1 MSKQK
6 VTVRILDREYQFAAT
21 DEERPSLLTAADQL
35 DSTMRNIKG
44 TNTTLSADKVAIMAA
59 LNISHEM
66 IQLKQ
71 AQEKV
76 PQLTQILQKFLDS
89 DQNFS

>member
-21 DEERPSLLTAADQL
+21 DEDRSDLLTAADQL
-35 DSTMRNIKG
+35 DSTMRSIKG

-66 IQLKQ
+66 VQLKQ
-71 AQEKV
+71 AQQKI
-76 PQLTQILQKFLDS
+76 PQLTQALQQYLDPK
-89 DQNFS
+89 

>member
-1 MSKQK
+1 MSQQK

-35 DSTMRNIKG
+35 DTTMRSIKG
-44 TNTTLSADKVAIMAA
+44 NNTTLSADKIAIMAA

-66 IQLKQ
+66 MQLKVAHNKINQ
-71 AQEKV
+71 
-76 PQLTQILQKFLDS
+76 LQKSLQKAIAS
-89 DQNFS
+89 K